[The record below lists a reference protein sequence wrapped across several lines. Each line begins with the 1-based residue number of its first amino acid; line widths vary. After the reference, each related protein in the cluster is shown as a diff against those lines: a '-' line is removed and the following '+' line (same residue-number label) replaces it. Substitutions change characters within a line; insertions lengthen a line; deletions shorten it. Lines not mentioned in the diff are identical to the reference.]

1 MKTIFKHTKF
11 LMLLLLV
18 SCTTS
23 AQTSVKEN
31 DYEKS
36 KKFTQTYDLEN
47 NDKVSL
53 SNQFGNIKIITWADK
68 KIKVDVDIEVT
79 AKTEAKATKIIDG
92 INIKHS
98 KKDGLVCFNTKIE
111 EKANYN
117 NISNVTSTK
126 TGTKTNIKTNTTTT
140 TKTSATVITKTNK
153 NGETETVNIVGD
165 DDNCNCN
172 YKNNSQSMK
181 INYTVYLPASTTLKM
196 YNEFGNT
203 FIEDYDGILT
213 TNNEYG
219 NFTASILTNKENEI
233 VVEYGNAEIKT
244 LTSPDIKISYGNCD
258 ITNVIGSGQLEFA
271 YSSDVSIGVSKNVGD
286 IKIIN
291 EYSTIEI
298 AVNENTNASFLIK
311 SSYGDV
317 KNKNKN
323 FALKTEKEEDDE
335 CCNFTKK
342 YEGKIGTGAS
352 KIEIDNDYGKVK
364 FR

>member
-1 MKTIFKHTKF
+1 MKTIFKHIKI
-11 LMLLLLV
+11 LMLLQLL
-18 SCTTS
+18 SSTTI

-47 NDKVSL
+47 KDKVSL
-53 SNQFGNIKIITWADK
+53 SNQFGNIKIVTWADK
-68 KIKVDVDIEVT
+68 KIKVDVDIEVA

-98 KKDGLVCFNTKIE
+98 KNDGLVSFKTTIL
-111 EKANYN
+111 EKDNYN
-117 NISNVTSTK
+117 NNFHVTSTK
-126 TGTKTNIKTNTTTT
+126 TGTKTSKKTNITTT

-153 NGETETVNIVGD
+153 NGETETENIVGD
-165 DDNCNCN
+165 DEKYNCN

-203 FIEDYDGILT
+203 FIEDYEGILT
-213 TNNEYG
+213 SNNEYG
-219 NFTASILTNKENEI
+219 NFTANILTNKDNEI

-258 ITNVIGSGQLEFA
+258 ITNIIGIGKLEFS
-271 YSSDVSIGVSKNVGD
+271 YSSDVLIGVSKNVGD

-298 AVNENTNASFLIK
+298 TVNENTNASFLIK

-317 KNKNKN
+317 KNKNKS
-323 FALKTEKEEDDE
+323 FVLKTGKEEDDE